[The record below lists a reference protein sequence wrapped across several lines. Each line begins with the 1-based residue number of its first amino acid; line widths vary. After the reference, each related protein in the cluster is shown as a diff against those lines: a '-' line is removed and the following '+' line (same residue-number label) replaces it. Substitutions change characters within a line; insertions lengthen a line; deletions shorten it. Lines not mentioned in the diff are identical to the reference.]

1 MIDILQIPSFIY
13 PMGIL
18 RMMIEKTI
26 SERGRFEM
34 PGTYRIQ
41 VKGVLDPKWSDW
53 LGGMQITTQYL
64 KGGVPVT
71 RLIGQVADQTALAGI
86 LNAIYDMHLTLL
98 SVEYLNGE

>member
-1 MIDILQIPSFIY
+1 
-13 PMGIL
+13 
-18 RMMIEKTI
+18 
-26 SERGRFEM
+26 
-34 PGTYRIQ
+34 
-41 VKGVLDPKWSDW
+41 
-53 LGGMQITTQYL
+53 MQITTQYL